1 MKTSLQE
8 TAGIEIAVRQSIR
21 IAAVSLAL
29 LVAGCGGGGGGSAPA
44 AIDSVAPAAT
54 APQAA
59 TSANAFTTTS
69 DNYGMQNPTYL
80 SSTKSALGIV
90 LRVAIASSMTDP
102 NFKTISRVDILPAAA
117 IIPRAVYS
125 LGSAT
130 DATPAFPG
138 TVYFF
143 NGQSSTQLATVGGTI
158 TFTAYGSNTGDRIS
172 GSYSAIIEDGNDSST
187 PRARYT
193 IAANFDFIT
202 DSNGPV
208 LPASPAVV
216 LAAAAN

>member
-1 MKTSLQE
+1 MKTRLQE
-8 TAGIEIAVRQSIR
+8 TAGIEIAVRLSIKV
-21 IAAVSLAL
+21 AAVSLAL
-29 LVAGCGGGGGGSAPA
+29 FAAGCGGGGGGSAPA

-54 APQAA
+54 TPQTAA
-59 TSANAFTTTS
+59 SQNSFTTTS
-69 DNYGMQNPTYL
+69 DNFGMQNPTYL

-138 TVYFF
+138 TVFF
-143 NGQSSTQLATVGGTI
+143 LNGQPSTQLATVGGVI
-158 TFTAYGSNTGDRIS
+158 TFTAYGSNAGDRIT
-172 GSYSAIIEDGNDSST
+172 GSYSAIIENGNDLSS

-193 IAANFDFIT
+193 ISANFDFVT

-208 LPASPAVV
+208 LPAVT
-216 LAAAAN
+216 LAAAN